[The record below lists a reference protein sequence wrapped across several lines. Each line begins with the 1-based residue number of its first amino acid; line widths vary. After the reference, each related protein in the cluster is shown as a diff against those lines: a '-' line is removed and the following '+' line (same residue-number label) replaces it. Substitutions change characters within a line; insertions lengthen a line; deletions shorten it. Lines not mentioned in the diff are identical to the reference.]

1 MLRLPGVGEVSG
13 DLRELL
19 AVYRGGAV
27 PELYDG
33 SPGEIRVGAVL
44 GAQVLAGGR
53 ASRTLEA
60 RVRHAACLYEGGHL
74 GLLILTGGLGE
85 HPPREAEIMARILLR
100 EGVPE
105 TAMILEDEARN
116 TWESAVLVAKIL
128 RRRQLGSV
136 KVITDPLHCPRTVRS
151 FREVGVKAWAEP
163 VYSSPMWRLPWLRRG
178 QLAREMV
185 ASVWYRINHGV
196 GSHSRQ

>member
-1 MLRLPGVGEVSG
+1 MRIPGVGEIYR
-13 DLRELL
+13 DLRDLL
-19 AVYRGGAV
+19 AVYFSGRV

-33 SPGEIRVGAVL
+33 DSGEVRIGVVL

-60 RVRHAACLYEGGHL
+60 RVRHAAHLYAEGSL
-74 GLLILTGGLGE
+74 DFLIPTGGLGE
-85 HPPREAEIMARILLR
+85 HPPREAEIMSRILRR

-116 TWESAVLVAKIL
+116 TWDSAVLVAKIL
-128 RRRQLGSV
+128 RHRQLGPV
-136 KVITDPLHCPRTVRS
+136 RVITDPLHCPRTVRS

-196 GSHSRQ
+196 GSHFPP